1 MANLAR
7 ALGTLAALV
16 ALSITAVAQESDRAK
31 IADKYKWNLADIYPN
46 EAAWRA
52 AKDRFT
58 GEIPSIAAFK
68 GKLASSPATLADA
81 FDRIYG
87 LANELERLYSYV
99 SLLAD
104 QDTRDSAHQGMR
116 QEMVQVA
123 AAFSAA
129 AAYVDPEIL
138 KAGKATIDK
147 FVAAEPRLK
156 PYRMKLDDVVRR
168 AAHTL
173 SDSEEKLLADLQPV
187 SGSAQN
193 VFSILSNADF
203 PYPTVT
209 LSDGRSVRLDA
220 AGYNAARAVAN
231 RADREKAMSAFFTS
245 LGSFSRT
252 FGTTMDA
259 EAQKVLFHSKA
270 RRYGSALESELDGPN
285 IPVSVYNRLVEGVNR
300 NLPSFH
306 RYLKLRKR
314 MMGVDQLHYY
324 DLYAPLVASV
334 NLSYTPEEAQ
344 RLVLDAVEPLGKEYA
359 ATIQKAFADRWIDLF
374 PNVGKRSGAYSNGI
388 FSVHPYMLINY
399 NGKYDDVSTLAH
411 ELGHTMHSYLSAKTQ
426 PYPTADYQIFVAEV
440 ASTFNESL
448 LIDHTLKQLKDD
460 DARLSILG
468 SYLENIKGTVFR
480 QTQFAEFELRMHE
493 MAAKGQPITG
503 DALAKMYLDITR
515 RYYGHD
521 QGVAVVD
528 DYVAHEWSMIPHFYR
543 DFYVFQYATSFTAS
557 EALAAKVKSGDTAA
571 TKRYL
576 AFLSAGGSKYPID
589 LLKDAGVDMTTD
601 EPLDLTIRSMNR
613 VMDEMEKILAAKGR

>member
-1 MANLAR
+1 M
-7 ALGTLAALV
+7 
-16 ALSITAVAQESDRAK
+16 
-31 IADKYKWNLADIYPN
+31 
-46 EAAWRA
+46 
-52 AKDRFT
+52 
-58 GEIPSIAAFK
+58 
-68 GKLASSPATLADA
+68 
-81 FDRIYG
+81 
-87 LANELERLYSYV
+87 ANELERLYSYA

-209 LSDGRSVRLDA
+209 LSDGRSVRLDQP
-220 AGYNAARAVAN
+220 GYSAARAVAN

-252 FGTTMDA
+252 FGTTMNA
-259 EAQKVLFHSKA
+259 EAQKVLFHAKT
-270 RRYGSALESELDGPN
+270 RRYASALESELDGPN

-334 NLSYTPEEAQ
+334 NLTYTPEEAQ
-344 RLVLDAVEPLGKEYA
+344 RLVIEAVEPLGKEYA
-359 ATIQKAFADRWIDLF
+359 ATIQKAFGERWIDLF
-374 PNVGKRSGAYSNGI
+374 PSVGKRSGAYSNGI

-426 PYPTADYQIFVAEV
+426 PYATCRLPDLRRRGRLHVQRVAPHRPHAQAAEGRRRAAVDPRQLPREHQGDGLPADAVRRVRAAHARDGGQGPADHRRRTREAVSRHHAPLLRARPGRARWWTTTSPT
-440 ASTFNESL
+440 
-448 LIDHTLKQLKDD
+448 
-460 DARLSILG
+460 
-468 SYLENIKGTVFR
+468 
-480 QTQFAEFELRMHE
+480 
-493 MAAKGQPITG
+493 
-503 DALAKMYLDITR
+503 
-515 RYYGHD
+515 
-521 QGVAVVD
+521 
-528 DYVAHEWSMIPHFYR
+528 
-543 DFYVFQYATSFTAS
+543 
-557 EALAAKVKSGDTAA
+557 SGA
-571 TKRYL
+571 
-576 AFLSAGGSKYPID
+576 
-589 LLKDAGVDMTTD
+589 
-601 EPLDLTIRSMNR
+601 
-613 VMDEMEKILAAKGR
+613 